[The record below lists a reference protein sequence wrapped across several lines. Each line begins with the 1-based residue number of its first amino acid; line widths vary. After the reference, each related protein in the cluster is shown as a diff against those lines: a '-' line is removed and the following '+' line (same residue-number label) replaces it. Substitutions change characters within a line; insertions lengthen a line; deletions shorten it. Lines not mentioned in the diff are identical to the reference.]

1 MVVPSSSGSSRAIS
15 EDEETTILEIIA
27 SYVIIYVAQYTKMH
41 EFSAA
46 SL

>member
-15 EDEETTILEIIA
+15 EDEGTTILEILA
-27 SYVIIYVAQYTKMH
+27 SRVIIYVAQYPKIL